1 MSDQEI
7 ITNYLSLLKS
17 NVEVY
22 VHGTIESSNEQVRKT
37 IKNGLDT
44 TLSSQTSTFN
54 EMVSEKMYQ
63 ISNVKIEEISKI
75 LDKLQRN
82 VKKDNN

>member
-44 TLSSQTSTFN
+44 TLSSRTSTFN